1 MLKIRLFGSGQLRT
15 AAGHVVNVRARK
27 ELAALAYLLLEG
39 RQPQSREVL
48 QALLWADFATESARN
63 NLRVALAHLQ
73 ALVTPESQTDVA
85 EPAEKLLHTSRTDV
99 QLNPDAQIWVDVI
112 EFQELVKGT
121 YHHEHSSRRACSTCC
136 QTLQTAVGFY
146 HGEFLAGFALADSPA
161 FEEWL
166 FLQRERLHVLVSE
179 AYRDLAA
186 YAEAQGDL
194 TGARGYAQRQ
204 IELDPLCEPAY
215 RQQMRILAQQGERSA
230 ALAVFER
237 CRSRLH
243 EELGLDPEPETL
255 ALHMQLLNAA
265 PPVPP
270 GQRPST
276 NQVAPV
282 PLKTAPVLANHH
294 LPQQV
299 TSFIGREQE
308 LEQLHTLLK
317 AGISRL
323 ISLVGPGGIGKT
335 RLAIQVASAAQY
347 RFTHGVYFVP
357 LVGVQ
362 QVADIPA
369 AIMSALNASFEAG
382 TTSPTQQLLTLLAH
396 QHLLLII
403 DNLEHLMA
411 GVDLLL
417 AILQAAPRVTLLVT
431 TREQLN
437 CQAEDRF
444 LLNGLTTP
452 HQSDLVHATQTAAV
466 RLFCD
471 RAYRLT
477 KEFKL
482 TKQNCGDVVRIC
494 QLVEGMPL
502 AIELVTTWLG
512 ELDCAG
518 LATAIAQN
526 LSILAT
532 TQRDLPAR
540 HRSMQ
545 AVFDYSWQL
554 LTAREQCILSRL
566 ALCQGRFSTQ
576 IATQLTGASLID
588 LTGLRYKSLLRI
600 AEPGYYDLH
609 PLIRGF
615 AVATLAAVTQTQ
627 AEESMATLYLQQVAA
642 QAVALYGT
650 MPQVALHV
658 IERELDNV
666 QQAWRWAV
674 AKARIDLLLQSV
686 DALGEYY
693 AASGR
698 NAECE
703 ANFLPLVQQLLAQP
717 FLEQPVVDEQRALL
731 CLHLLE
737 RLSFALT
744 LQTKLTD
751 AQHWA
756 QNLIALA
763 QRCSS
768 REFEARGSYQWGCAL
783 DADGKKVAARQKFE
797 AALCLARQV
806 EQPRL
811 LGSILLELGI
821 TYLGDSNSHVA
832 TYLQEALT
840 IQRTLGNRTAEQRI
854 LLYLGINCTQM
865 EEYQAGRTYQLEAL
879 NLLSVT
885 GNRPLEMRIVG
896 GLGFT
901 LSMLGDYP
909 AALEYLARA
918 RRISQEIGWRLQ
930 ESYTL
935 HNLCCLQRKLGN
947 CDLAVDYGQESLRVA
962 LQQESEDAANWARF
976 HLGYALLARGDLMQ
990 AQHTFQQAHDSWQA
1004 AGRLKQAHW
1013 ATVGLAAA
1021 LFQQGNSTEV
1031 TTLIEPIIPNLLT
1044 QVPQGEEVYEMYL
1057 ACHAILTAN
1066 GDRRADRLL
1075 TTAYT
1080 RLQQN
1085 AGKLTDKHLLHCFWQ
1100 VPAHRKICTLWQQTG
1115 NVIFQEG
1122 VTSSFVT

>member
-1 MLKIRLFGSGQLRT
+1 MLQIRLFGPGQIRT
-15 AAGHVVNVRARK
+15 RTGHLINVRARK

-39 RQPQSREVL
+39 KQPQSREVL
-48 QALLWADFATESARN
+48 QALLWADFTTESARN

-73 ALVTPESQTDVA
+73 ALVNPNPQTEAD
-85 EPAEKLLHTSRTDV
+85 EHTEKLFHTSRTDV
-99 QLNPDAQIWVDVI
+99 QLNPAAQIWVDVI
-112 EFQELVKGT
+112 DFQEVVKNT
-121 YHHEHSSRRACSTCC
+121 YRHDHSSRSDCAACC
-136 QTLQTAVGFY
+136 QTLQTAVDLY
-146 HGEFLAGFALADSPA
+146 AGEFLAGFALADSPA

-166 FLQRERLHVLVSE
+166 FLQRERLHLLVSE
-179 AYRDLAA
+179 AYRDLAT

-194 TGARGYAQRQ
+194 TGARNYAQRQ

-215 RQQMRILAQQGERSA
+215 RQQMRILARQGERSA

-237 CRSRLH
+237 CRSRLY

-265 PPVPP
+265 APLSPSIGLRP
-270 GQRPST
+270 GA
-276 NQVAPV
+276 NQVAPA
-282 PLKTAPVLANHH
+282 PLKTPPVLANPN

-308 LEQLHTLLK
+308 LEQIHALLQ
-317 AGISRL
+317 AGTSRL
-323 ISLVGPGGIGKT
+323 ISFVGPGGIGKT
-335 RLAIQVASAAQY
+335 RLAIQAASTAQY
-347 RFTHGVYFVP
+347 RFAHGVYFVS

-362 QVADIPA
+362 QVAEIPA

-382 TTSPTQQLLTLLAH
+382 TTSSTQQLLTLLAH
-396 QHLLLII
+396 QHLLLVI
-403 DNLEHLMA
+403 DNLEHLME
-411 GVDLLL
+411 GIDLLL

-431 TREQLN
+431 TREQIN

-444 LLNGLTTP
+444 VLNGLTTP
-452 HQSDLVHATQTAAV
+452 RQPDLAHAAQTAAV

-471 RAYRLT
+471 RAYRLH

-482 TKQNCGDVVRIC
+482 TEQNCGDVVRIC

-518 LATAIAQN
+518 LAAAIAQN

-554 LTAREQCILSRL
+554 LTAREQRTLSQL
-566 ALCQGRFSTQ
+566 ALCQGRFSAQ

-588 LTGLRYKSLLRI
+588 LTSLRYKSLLRI
-600 AEPGYYDLH
+600 AEAGYYDLH
-609 PLIRGF
+609 PLIRTF
-615 AVATLAAVTQTQ
+615 ALARLDSASRMET
-627 AEESMATLYLQQVAA
+627 EERLATLYLQQVAA
-642 QAVALYGT
+642 QAVALSGAT
-650 MPQVALHV
+650 PQAALQV

-674 AKARIDLLLQSV
+674 AQGRIDLLLQSS

-703 ANFLPLVQQLLAQP
+703 ANFLPLVQHLLEGPA
-717 FLEQPVVDEQRALL
+717 VDESCFLL
-731 CLHLLE
+731 CLHLLDQLC
-737 RLSFALT
+737 RALT
-744 LQTKLTD
+744 LQTKLP
-751 AQHWA
+751 AALCWA
-756 QNLIALA
+756 QKLIALA
-763 QRCSS
+763 QRFSN
-768 REFEARGSYQWGCAL
+768 REFEARGLQQWGGAL
-783 DADGKKVAARQKFE
+783 DADGKKVAARQKLE
-797 AALCLARQV
+797 EALCLARQV

-821 TYLGDSNSHVA
+821 TYLGDSNRHVA
-832 TYLQEALT
+832 TYLQEALP
-840 IQRTLGNRTAEQRI
+840 IQRGLGNRTAEQRI

-865 EEYQAGRTYQLEAL
+865 EEYEAGRTYQLEAL

-896 GLGFT
+896 GLGYT

-909 AALEYLARA
+909 AALEYLTRA
-918 RRISQEIGWRLQ
+918 RQLGQEIGWRLQ
-930 ESYTL
+930 ESYAL
-935 HNLCCLQRKLGN
+935 HNLCSLQRKLGN
-947 CDLAVDYGQESLRVA
+947 CDLAVNYGQESLRIA
-962 LQQESEDAANWARF
+962 LHQASEDAANWARF
-976 HLGYALLARGDLMQ
+976 HLGYAFLARGDLAQ
-990 AQHTFQQAHDSWQA
+990 AWQTFQQAHDSWHA
-1004 AGRLKQAHW
+1004 AGRLKQASW
-1013 ATVGLAAA
+1013 AIVGMAAVLCRQDRGPEA
-1021 LFQQGNSTEV
+1021 
-1031 TTLIEPIIPNLLT
+1031 TTLIEPIVPSLLE

-1057 ACHAILTAN
+1057 TCHTILKAK

-1075 TTAYT
+1075 TTAYAK
-1080 RLQQN
+1080 LQQN
-1085 AGKLTDKHLLHCFWQ
+1085 ASQLTESHLLHCFWQ
-1100 VPAHRKICTLWQQTG
+1100 APAHRKIRAAVMAVAAVETA
-1115 NVIFQEG
+1115 V
-1122 VTSSFVT
+1122 